1 MSLGMLGHF
10 GLGKESAWG
19 TGVAATD
26 YIKLTSEAVQL
37 SIDRFDQI
45 NVHGSVTE
53 PDDAAGVR
61 RVAGNLTMP
70 GHPVSLGHALTGLL
84 GNGTV
89 NSLHTSLWRHDF
101 QAQESD
107 TTTANPLPAYTFEM
121 FRDVTTSQRYTGIQF
136 AGASFGISPNNPFSC
151 SFDVIGKSASH
162 IAKTTPSFPS
172 PDGNFDFS
180 TASLQIGGSATPLIE
195 ALTITLDNAL
205 EGVAA
210 LNNSNEI
217 AKVKRSGPVV
227 TNIEGTMSWDN
238 ITELLAFMNQ
248 TEQQFEVSMFLANSH
263 SIVFDLPRVVYTAH
277 PVGIPGRERM
287 TVSFQGKARYHT
299 GSGSAME
306 VRLTTSKSDYA
317 A

>member
-10 GLGKESAWG
+10 GLGKESTWG
-19 TGVAATD
+19 TAVAATD
-26 YIKLTSEAVQL
+26 YIKIMSEAVQL
-37 SIDRFDQI
+37 GIDRFDQI
-45 NVHGSVTE
+45 NVHASVTE

-61 RVAGNLTMP
+61 RVTGNFTMP
-70 GHPVSLGHALTGLL
+70 GHPVSLGHVLTGLL

-101 QAQESD
+101 QALESD
-107 TTTANPLPAYTFEM
+107 VATSNPLPAYTFEI
-121 FRDVTTSQRYTGIQF
+121 FRDVTTSQRYSGIQF
-136 AGASFGISPNNPFSC
+136 TGATFSIQPNNPFLC
-151 SFDVIGKSASH
+151 SFDIIGKSASH
-162 IAKTTPSFPS
+162 ITKTTPSFPT
-172 PDGNFDFS
+172 PAGNFDFS
-180 TASLQIGGSATPLIE
+180 TASMQIAGAATPLIE
-195 ALTITLDNAL
+195 ALSITVNNSL

-217 AKVKRSGPVV
+217 AKVKRQGPVL

-238 ITELLAFMNQ
+238 ITEALAFQNQ
-248 TEQQFEVSMFLANSH
+248 TEQAFVVSMFLANSH
-263 SIVFDLPRVVYTAH
+263 SIVFDIPRLVYTAY
-277 PVGIPGRERM
+277 PTGIPGRERM
-287 TVSFQGKARYHT
+287 TVGFSGKGLYHT